1 MLYSVCPTCRML
13 LADKQLLYEEFIKK
27 LKNKNLTKEKFLKE
41 QNKFL
46 KEKGIDETRYCCRMR
61 IISYVD
67 HSKIVV

>member
-46 KEKGIDETRYCCRMR
+46 KEKGID
-61 IISYVD
+61 
-67 HSKIVV
+67 

>member
-1 MLYSVCPTCRML
+1 ML
-13 LADKQLLYEEFIKK
+13 LADKQLLYEEFIKI
-27 LKNKNLTKEKFLKE
+27 KNKNLTKEKFLKE

-67 HSKIVV
+67 HSSVVV